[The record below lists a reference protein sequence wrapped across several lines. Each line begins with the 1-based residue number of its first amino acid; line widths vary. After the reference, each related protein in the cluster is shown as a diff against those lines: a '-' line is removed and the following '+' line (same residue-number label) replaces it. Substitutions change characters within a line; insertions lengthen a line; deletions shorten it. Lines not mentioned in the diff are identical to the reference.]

1 MLENNKKVVVTFE
14 QWNKLYDLIISTL
27 DIATF
32 KNDQIYLQQLS
43 KAINILKEIDE
54 NNDETFTVDDVALY
68 LNISTKTV
76 LRMIHDG
83 RLQAHKKGKFYFI
96 SEKSVMKY
104 KDSSRK
110 IKENKVSIETLK
122 LLGIVKGE

>member
-1 MLENNKKVVVTFE
+1 MQESNYKIVVTPE
-14 QWNKLYDLIISTL
+14 QWNKLNDLIISTL

-32 KNDQIYLQQLS
+32 KNEQIY
-43 KAINILKEIDE
+43 INQMNKTMDILNEIE
-54 NNDETFTVDDVALY
+54 QANDEIFSVDDVALF
-68 LNISTKTV
+68 LNISKKTV

-83 RLQAHKKGKFYFI
+83 RLQANKRGKFYYI

-104 KDSSRK
+104 KDNYRK
-110 IKENKVSIETLK
+110 NKESKVSIETLK